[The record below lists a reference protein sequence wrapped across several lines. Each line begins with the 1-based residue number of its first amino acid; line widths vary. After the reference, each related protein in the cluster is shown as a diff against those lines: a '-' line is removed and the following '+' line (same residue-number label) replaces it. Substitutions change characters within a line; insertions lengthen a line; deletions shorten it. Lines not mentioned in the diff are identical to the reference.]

1 MKKLFFAA
9 ALAALVA
16 ATSPAFSFW
25 RYPEA
30 AGKNA
35 IFLDVAAAPLSFTS
49 IDTFSLFPLEL
60 RMDYVLPVGLP
71 FSAGLFMRLPN
82 PNLKSFGTRLAY
94 HFDFLDSKTDLYVAY
109 CFDFGFIRN
118 DILAQHN
125 DTPATTHFYDFRL
138 GARRLLGS
146 FFCLSVETD
155 FKVFGLVF
163 ALSIKLN

>member
-1 MKKLFFAA
+1 MA
-9 ALAALVA
+9 ALAAA
-16 ATSPAFSFW
+16 APALSLW

-30 AGKNA
+30 ADKNA
-35 IFLDVAAAPLSFTS
+35 LFVDVAASPLSFKD
-49 IDTFSLFPLEL
+49 IDSFSLFPLEI

-71 FSAGLFMRLPN
+71 VSVGAFMRLPDPN
-82 PNLKSFGTRLAY
+82 SSPNLKSFGARLAY
-94 HFDFLDSKTDLYVAY
+94 HFDILDSKTDLYVAY

-125 DTPATTHFYDFRL
+125 DTPASTHYYDFRL

-146 FFCLSVETD
+146 WFCLSVETD